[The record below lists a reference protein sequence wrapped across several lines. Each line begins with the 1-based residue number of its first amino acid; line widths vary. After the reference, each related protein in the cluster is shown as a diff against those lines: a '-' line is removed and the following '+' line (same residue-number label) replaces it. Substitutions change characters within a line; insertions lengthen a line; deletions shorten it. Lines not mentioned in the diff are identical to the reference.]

1 MVLRCNAQ
9 NSPPQKMLSGK
20 FLWNWARAFLN
31 SINVF
36 SLFRIYLPLER
47 GMALHLN
54 KPEYPSPK
62 NALCQVWLKLALLF
76 LRRRFLNFVNV
87 FSLFCNHPSLERGMA
102 LHLNKIEFTLSKDAL
117 YQVWLK
123 LAQWFWRRRFWNFI
137 LNIFLLFCYYLPLEK
152 GMVLHL
158 KKLES
163 TSPKDALCQL
173 PSLFEIGLLVLK
185 EKKNMWKVYDKT
197 MTTDNGQIV
206 IRKAH
211 LNLWLRWANKTGNKF
226 SPITGYTT

>member
-1 MVLRCNAQ
+1 MYFLYFVSI
-9 NSPPQKMLSGK
+9 SPWKEAWPFISTNLNTHPPRMLCAK
-20 FLWNWARAFLN
+20 FVWNWPCCSWEEDFWI
-31 SINVF
+31 S
-36 SLFRIYLPLER
+36 SMYFRYFVIIPPCKGRGPTFEQNWIY
-47 GMALHLN
+47 
-54 KPEYPSPK
+54 
-62 NALCQVWLKLALLF
+62 F
-76 LRRRFLNFVNV
+76 
-87 FSLFCNHPSLERGMA
+87 
-102 LHLNKIEFTLSKDAL
+102 I
-117 YQVWLK
+117 
-123 LAQWFWRRRFWNFI
+123 QWFWRRRFWNFI

-211 LNLWLRWANKTGNKF
+211 LNLWLRWANKIGNKF